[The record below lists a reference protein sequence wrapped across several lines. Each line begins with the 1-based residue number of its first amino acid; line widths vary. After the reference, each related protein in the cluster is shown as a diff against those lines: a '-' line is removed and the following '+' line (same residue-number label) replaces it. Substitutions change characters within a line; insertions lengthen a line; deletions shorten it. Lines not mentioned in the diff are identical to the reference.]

1 MAGKFGKWQENMTS
15 VREINCYSEIRED
28 GRKYEKYQKQKNTYG
43 QLTMCSG
50 REIRQAAETLNSSDI
65 SGI

>member
-1 MAGKFGKWQENMTS
+1 MAS

-50 REIRQAAETLNSSDI
+50 MEIWQAAETLNSSDI